1 MMALGLVALAC
12 AAGYALNYK
21 RRMQRALEAVEAH
34 PAGPSRLA
42 AAARWVLNR
51 LMLRKPLER
60 ATFFYVVNTLA
71 RSTKHRLYLATYAG
85 VGFAL
90 ATFGILEVLVRTGR
104 RDLSAILFQ
113 PHEALLAIPLIMSF
127 FLLSGLRMVFSVPA
141 ELQANW
147 VFQLAEDENRLDSC
161 SGARKVMVV
170 LTVLLL
176 VSFFPVLAILWG
188 WPIALAD
195 LALDLTLSLILVE
208 LLLINFRKI
217 PFTCSYQPGKANI
230 TVLRDGLLV
239 CLYYLRIQYGRAR
252 TLAASGRGPLACCL
266 RIVARSAR
274 GTGVEA
280 KNDVGRG
287 IGDHV

>member
-1 MMALGLVALAC
+1 M
-12 AAGYALNYK
+12 
-21 RRMQRALEAVEAH
+21 
-34 PAGPSRLA
+34 
-42 AAARWVLNR
+42 
-51 LMLRKPLER
+51 
-60 ATFFYVVNTLA
+60 
-71 RSTKHRLYLATYAG
+71 
-85 VGFAL
+85 
-90 ATFGILEVLVRTGR
+90 LVRTGR

-113 PHEALLAIPLIMSF
+113 PHEALLAIPLIISF

-188 WPIALAD
+188 WPVSPGGPRLG
-195 LALDLTLSLILVE
+195 LTLSLILVE

-230 TVLRDGLLV
+230 TVLGIFYWFAFTTYAYSMAALERWLL
-239 CLYYLRIQYGRAR
+239 Q
-252 TLAASGRGPLACCL
+252 GRGPLDYRLC
-266 RIVARSAR
+266 IDARCAR
-274 GTGVEA
+274 GPGVEA

-287 IGDHV
+287 LGDHV